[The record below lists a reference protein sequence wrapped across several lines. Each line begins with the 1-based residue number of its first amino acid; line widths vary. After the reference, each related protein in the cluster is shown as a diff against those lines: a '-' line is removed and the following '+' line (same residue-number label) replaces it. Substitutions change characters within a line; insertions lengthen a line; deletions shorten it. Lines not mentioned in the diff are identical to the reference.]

1 MALPTASRRDVPAAG
16 VVALVAVASAVAQS
30 FGRFTY
36 ALLLPAIDRDLLGS
50 YAVAGL
56 VGTANVGAYL
66 AGTVAVSAVSR
77 RADPALLIR
86 VGLVGTTAGLTVLWQ
101 AESAAALAVGLSL
114 TGFGGAFIWVPAPGL
129 AGSVVSPE
137 RRGTAIGLTGSGI
150 GIGIVVASLLTA
162 ALHRTGG
169 DATWRTVWLIEA
181 GVSLLALLLCLALLR
196 PAAAGSDTAPTR
208 TRALRAVP
216 GWRGAIGA
224 YAAYGLAYSVFTTY
238 VVTALQEDAGF
249 SEAHASLDYTLLGV
263 ALVFGGPLLGPLSD
277 RFGRGRVLV
286 AGNVGMAGAIV
297 LVLAGAEPFA
307 ALSVLAFGLMM
318 SGLPAVLAA
327 HLADWLSPREFA
339 GAFGRLTLFFGVAQL
354 AGPPLGGWLAE
365 RTGSFTLAFLVAG
378 GVALAGAAASTAVP
392 RRRPV
397 AGTPQP

>member
-1 MALPTASRRDVPAAG
+1 MAPPTRRDVPAAG
-16 VVALVAVASAVAQS
+16 VIALLAVASAVAQS

-56 VGTANVGAYL
+56 LGTANVGAYL

-77 RADPALLIR
+77 RADPAILIR
-86 VGLVGTTAGLTVLWQ
+86 CGLAGTTAGLAVLWQ
-101 AESAAALAVGLSL
+101 AESATALAVGLSL
-114 TGFGGAFIWVPAPGL
+114 SGFGGAFIWVPAQGL
-129 AGSVVSPE
+129 AGSVAPPE
-137 RRGTAIGLTGSGI
+137 RRGAAIGLTGSGI
-150 GIGIVVASLLTA
+150 GVGIIAASLLTA

-169 DATWRTVWLIEA
+169 DASWRTVWLVEA
-181 GVSLLALLLCLALLR
+181 GISLLALVLCLALLR
-196 PAAAGSDTAPTR
+196 PGAAQAGTEPAR
-208 TRALRAVP
+208 ARALRAVP
-216 GWRGAIGA
+216 GWQGAVGA

-249 SEAHASLDYTLLGV
+249 SDAHASLDYTLLGL

-286 AGNVGMAGAIV
+286 AGNVMMAGAIV
-297 LVLAGAEPFA
+297 LVLAGAEPLA
-307 ALSVLAFGLMM
+307 ALSVLAFGLAM

-327 HLADWLSPREFA
+327 HLSDWLSPREFA

-354 AGPPLGGWLAE
+354 AGPPLGGWIAE
-365 RTGSFTLAFLVAG
+365 RTGSFTPAFLVAG
-378 GVALAGAAASTAVP
+378 GVALLGAAASSTVP
-392 RRRPV
+392 RRRP
-397 AGTPQP
+397 APASRQP

>member
-1 MALPTASRRDVPAAG
+1 MPAPTGSRRSVPPAG
-16 VVALVAVASAVAQS
+16 VLALVAVASAVAQS

-56 VGTANVGAYL
+56 LGTANVGAYL

-77 RADPALLIR
+77 RADPAVLIR
-86 VGLVGTTAGLTVLWQ
+86 LGLVGTTAGLALLSQ

-150 GIGIVVASLLTA
+150 GLGIVGASLLTA

-169 DATWRTVWLIEA
+169 DASWRTVWLVEA
-181 GVSLLALLLCLALLR
+181 GISLVALLLCLALLR
-196 PAAAGSDTAPTR
+196 PTTAAAEAEPAR
-208 TRALRAVP
+208 ARALRAVP
-216 GWRGAIGA
+216 GWRGLVGA

-238 VVTALQEDAGF
+238 VVSALQVDAGF
-249 SEAHASLDYTLLGV
+249 SEAHASLDYTLLGL

-286 AGNVGMAGAIV
+286 AGNAAMAGAIV

-307 ALSVLAFGLMM
+307 ALSVLAFGITM
-318 SGLPAVLAA
+318 SGLPAVIAA
-327 HLADWLSPREFA
+327 HLSDSLTPREFA

-365 RTGSFTLAFLVAG
+365 RTGSFALSFLVAG
-378 GVALAGAAASTAVP
+378 AVALLGALASRAVPQRRQSAASAHP
-392 RRRPV
+392 
-397 AGTPQP
+397 

>member
-1 MALPTASRRDVPAAG
+1 MVPPTASRREVPAAG
-16 VVALVAVASAVAQS
+16 VIALVAVASAVAQS

-56 VGTANVGAYL
+56 LGTANVGAYL

-86 VGLVGTTAGLTVLWQ
+86 AGLVATTAGLTVLWQ

-129 AGSVVSPE
+129 AGSVVPPE
-137 RRGTAIGLTGSGI
+137 RRGAAIGLSGSGI

-169 DATWRTVWLIEA
+169 DATWRTVWLVEA
-181 GVSLLALLLCLALLR
+181 GISLLALLLCLALLR
-196 PAAAGSDTAPTR
+196 PAAPGADTAPAR
-208 TRALRAVP
+208 ARALRAVP
-216 GWRGAIGA
+216 GWRGAVGA

-249 SEAHASLDYTLLGV
+249 SDAHASLDYTLLGL

-286 AGNVGMAGAIV
+286 AGNVAMAGAIV

-307 ALSVLAFGLMM
+307 ALSVLVFGLAM

-354 AGPPLGGWLAE
+354 AGPPLGGWIAE

-378 GVALAGAAASTAVP
+378 GVALLGAVASSTVPP
-392 RRRPV
+392 RRRP
-397 AGTPQP
+397 APAQP